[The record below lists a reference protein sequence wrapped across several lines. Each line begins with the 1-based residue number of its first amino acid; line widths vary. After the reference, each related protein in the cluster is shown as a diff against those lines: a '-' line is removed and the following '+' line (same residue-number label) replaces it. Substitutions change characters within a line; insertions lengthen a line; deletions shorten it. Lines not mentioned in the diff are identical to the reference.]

1 MKQLFQKNWF
11 RITLLVAGTIAIM
24 YGMIYVDVLMRAREA
39 YTEGEKFWGWH
50 FQPEKKQEYLAGELE
65 KELKRSE
72 NEFTR
77 EKIDKTQY
85 EQDIKIAKFNFNE
98 SLEESS
104 IKYAYVWYQTA
115 VELFSPPESKWVVLS
130 RGKMVKAKDLWKE
143 ELRAKNI
150 PFEDYMLE

>member
-1 MKQLFQKNWF
+1 MKQLFQKKWF
-11 RITLLVAGTIAIM
+11 RITLLAAGTIAIM

-39 YTEGEKFWGWH
+39 YAEGEKFWGWH
-50 FQPEKKQEYLAGELE
+50 FHPEQKEKYLTGELE
-65 KELKRSE
+65 KELQRIEKEFKRG
-72 NEFTR
+72 
-77 EKIDKTQY
+77 KIDKTQY
-85 EQDIKIAKFNFNE
+85 EQDVKIAKFNFQE
-98 SLEESS
+98 TLEESS

-130 RGKMVKAKDLWKE
+130 REKMVKAKDLWKE